1 MTIPPNLDLNA
12 PPLQAQDLNAG
23 DYILLGNDILMQWYS
38 ALSNKPVVPL
48 QPTNVITTRQVQQT
62 STLLIV
68 GVVVV
73 AIVLLTRK

>member
-1 MTIPPNLDLNA
+1 VITPTFNPSA
-12 PPLQAQDLNAG
+12 PPLNGSDLNAG

-38 ALSNKPVVPL
+38 AITNKPVVPL
-48 QPTNVITTRQVQQT
+48 QPTNVITTAQVQQT

-73 AIVLLTRK
+73 AIVLLSRR